1 MIKQILDKLL
11 DNIDLSFEEAT
22 KVADLLMNGEINNSQ
37 IAALLTA
44 LKMKGETPNEIA
56 GFATAMSLPVWIAY
70 LVAGAELLGGA
81 GIMVGFFTR
90 LSALVELLLWLVR
103 LYWHIFL
110 RVFQV

>member
-1 MIKQILDKLL
+1 MKFLSKYQDQFYFLFRVITGLL
-11 DNIDLSFEEAT
+11 FFLHGASKFGIIGSGN
-22 KVADLLMNGEINNSQ
+22 
-37 IAALLTA
+37 
-44 LKMKGETPNEIA
+44 IA